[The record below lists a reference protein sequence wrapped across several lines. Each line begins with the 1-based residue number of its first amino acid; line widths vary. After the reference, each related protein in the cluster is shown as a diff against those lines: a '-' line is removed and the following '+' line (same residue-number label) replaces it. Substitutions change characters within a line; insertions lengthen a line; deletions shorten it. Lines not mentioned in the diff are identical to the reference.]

1 MSSAH
6 ATLEQSKTIGSTL
19 NYVNISLQVKPKSG
33 STIHLDD
40 NLFIEKDC
48 QEFKKAKKMDI
59 SSLVKIVNTK
69 DHNLKNELT
78 PWQLKAIYTGV
89 SKVFENGPLYSF
101 PVMEVEVFIHQF
113 ETTNKTLPAFMSSIT
128 SQCLNMALKKSRPIL
143 MEPIMKVEI
152 VTPNQF
158 LGTIIS
164 DLARRRSQLATSEKE
179 LDTNESTWKDEYTE
193 RHILAYVPLA
203 EMFNYSTDLR
213 TISSGMA
220 SFDFSIHSYKTM
232 DENQTEQVIR
242 KISGID

>member
-1 MSSAH
+1 MDSANV
-6 ATLEQSKTIGSTL
+6 TLEQSKTIGGVY
-19 NYVNISLQVKPKSG
+19 NYVKISMQVKPKLG
-33 STIHLDD
+33 STMHLDD
-40 NLFIEKDC
+40 NLFSEEDS
-48 QEFKKAKKMDI
+48 EDFRVKKIDI

-78 PWQLKAIYTGV
+78 PLQLKAIYAGV

-101 PVMEVEVFIHQF
+101 PVMDVEVFVHNF

-128 SQCLNMALKKSRPIL
+128 SQCLNMALKKSRPIF

-152 VTPNQF
+152 VAPNQF

-164 DLARRRSQLATSEKE
+164 DLARRRSQLATSDKE
-179 LDTNESTWKDEYTE
+179 VNTIESTWKDEYTE

-220 SFDFSIHSYKTM
+220 SFDFSIHSYRTM

-242 KISGID
+242 KISGIE